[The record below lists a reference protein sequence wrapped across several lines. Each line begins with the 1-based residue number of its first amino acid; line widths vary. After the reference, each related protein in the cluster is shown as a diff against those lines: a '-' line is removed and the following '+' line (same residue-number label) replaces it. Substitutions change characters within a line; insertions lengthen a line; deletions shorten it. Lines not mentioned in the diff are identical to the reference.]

1 MFWKVRE
8 PFGSISFPELTQ
20 QLTNGLALEFHTA
33 EKYRKFGDNSDVHAV
48 LRYVG
53 VLWMKCKAKPT
64 LPGQE
69 EETLRNWTRI
79 RVSPLLSIPKW
90 NTKSIDPVI
99 CHGFHQGTP
108 SLHSKSSHTRR
119 RCPAVG
125 ICTTLPP
132 GPHEAAWA
140 RFLMLPKCDA

>member
-1 MFWKVRE
+1 
-8 PFGSISFPELTQ
+8 
-20 QLTNGLALEFHTA
+20 
-33 EKYRKFGDNSDVHAV
+33 
-48 LRYVG
+48 
-53 VLWMKCKAKPT
+53 
-64 LPGQE
+64 
-69 EETLRNWTRI
+69 
-79 RVSPLLSIPKW
+79 VSPLLSIPKW